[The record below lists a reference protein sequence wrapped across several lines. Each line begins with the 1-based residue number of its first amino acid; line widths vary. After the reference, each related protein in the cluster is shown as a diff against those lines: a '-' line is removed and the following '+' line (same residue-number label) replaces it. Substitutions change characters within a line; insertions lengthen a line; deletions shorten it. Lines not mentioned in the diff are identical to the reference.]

1 MVPGFNPD
9 VTAYTAATTDATN
22 TINAAP
28 EDSKSTVTLYLAG
41 KPTAS
46 PVTWATG
53 ENELR
58 IDWIRNRRMR
68 VFEALLELHRHRHQ
82 VLIDWR

>member
-1 MVPGFNPD
+1 MAPGFDPD

-22 TINAAP
+22 TINATP
-28 EDSKSTVTLYLAG
+28 EDSEATVTLYLAG
-41 KPTAS
+41 EPTAS

-58 IDWIRNRRMR
+58 VEVKSDSGVKSYTII
-68 VFEALLELHRHRHQ
+68 VTKS
-82 VLIDWR
+82 

>member
-58 IDWIRNRRMR
+58 IDVTSDAGVKSYTVI
-68 VFEALLELHRHRHQ
+68 VTKS
-82 VLIDWR
+82 

>member
-22 TINAAP
+22 TINATP
-28 EDSKSTVTLYLAG
+28 EDSKATVALYLAG
-41 KPTAS
+41 EAVTS
-46 PVTWATG
+46 PVTWASG

-58 IDWIRNRRMR
+58 ID
-68 VFEALLELHRHRHQ
+68 VKSDTG
-82 VLIDWR
+82 VKSYTVTVTKS